1 VHPNLMVQRCSNP
14 VTVAAEENVYP
25 MIPAGG
31 SYRDIMMGE
40 ADLAAKARG
49 KRAATYENWLF
60 LTNYDII

>member
-1 VHPNLMVQRCSNP
+1 